1 MSINYDAT
9 DEFGKYV
16 VEHVRD
22 RMVKEIADSLDGKGM
37 HYVSPPPFDNEA
49 QREYA
54 YRLAVWAVAST
65 LGEFFFMLDDYSDKF
80 QLLMDY
86 NGEKINKYPTIP
98 HAMPLQNQRRIQ
110 WLCHWWPPILPASA
124 PDF

>member
-86 NGEKINKYPTIP
+86 NGEKID
-98 HAMPLQNQRRIQ
+98 LVE
-110 WLCHWWPPILPASA
+110 ASDDLTGDLLSEYGWIA
-124 PDF
+124 RFSQYIVDKECRF